1 MTNVGNDIGEQGVRN
16 SRAPRFITY
25 WPCETRHYTLSASFL
40 GGVPRFITLDH
51 SFPINQHEILK
62 S

>member
-25 WPCETRHYTLSASFL
+25 WPRETRHYTLSDSFL
-40 GGVPRFITLDH
+40 GGSSFHH
-51 SFPINQHEILK
+51 S
-62 S
+62 